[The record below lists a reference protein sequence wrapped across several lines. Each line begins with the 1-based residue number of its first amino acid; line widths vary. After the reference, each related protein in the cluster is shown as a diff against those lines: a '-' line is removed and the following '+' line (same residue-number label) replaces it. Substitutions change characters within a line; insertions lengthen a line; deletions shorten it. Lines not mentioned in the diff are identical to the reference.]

1 MVAAGGEDKS
11 RRRGYRPP
19 ADEDRSEVSAGGNP
33 RKGGASFLPRAIPS
47 NKLTDHVVLVGHGR
61 VGSFIAA
68 ALPAGTS
75 VLVIE
80 DDTERVAALKSE
92 GKEAIAGNAAY
103 PDVIGA
109 ANLRAARCLLVA
121 IPDAFEGGQVTEQAR
136 ALNPALRSSRVPI
149 PTPRW
154 ST

>member
-1 MVAAGGEDKS
+1 M
-11 RRRGYRPP
+11 
-19 ADEDRSEVSAGGNP
+19 
-33 RKGGASFLPRAIPS
+33 
-47 NKLTDHVVLVGHGR
+47 
-61 VGSFIAA
+61 
-68 ALPAGTS
+68 
-75 VLVIE
+75 LVIE

-92 GKEAIAGNAAY
+92 GKEAIAGNAAH

-136 ALNPALRSSRVPI
+136 ALNPALSIIARAHSE
-149 PTPRW
+149 PRW